1 MQIESTTL
9 DIDGHTIHVEMSGS
23 GKPLMLINGLGGDPN
38 NFGRLRA
45 SLSGFKIIVY
55 DPPGIGRSS
64 DVSCP
69 IRIPDHA
76 KIAGHILKQLGIE
89 SACILG
95 VSWGGA
101 VAQELARQESD
112 LVSKLILVSTTPGP
126 ILLVSPKVLLERSIK
141 LAVGTK
147 AEWMQTL
154 GIVGW
159 TSLCYLP
166 TIQQQTL
173 VVSGSSDSL
182 VLPYN
187 ARLLHRMIPNSELR
201 LMENEGHWLIVN
213 KAETLA
219 RMIEEFIESRD

>member
-9 DIDGHTIHVEMSGS
+9 DINGHTIHVEMSGS

-45 SLSGFKIIVY
+45 SLDGFRTIIY
-55 DPPGIGRSS
+55 DPPGVGRSS

-69 IRIPDHA
+69 IRIPCHA
-76 KIAGHILKQLGIE
+76 RIAGEVLKQLGIE
-89 SACILG
+89 SASVLG

-101 VAQELARQESD
+101 VAQELARQEAD
-112 LVSKLILVSTTPGP
+112 LVSKLVLVSTTPGP
-126 ILLVSPKVLLERSIK
+126 MLLVSPRVLLERSVK

-154 GIVGW
+154 GILGW

-166 TIQQQTL
+166 TIQQSTL

-187 ARLLHRMIPNSELR
+187 ARLLHTMLPNSELR
-201 LMENEGHWLIVN
+201 LIENEGHWLIVN
-213 KAETLA
+213 RAETLA
-219 RMIEEFIESRD
+219 RMIKDFI